1 MADGMISLL
10 RVGVGFLVAAALIAA
25 FPLFSGP
32 YLTTFMLSVLISF
45 VLAQSW
51 NWIGG
56 EMGYL
61 NLGHYAFYGIGAYAF
76 CLPLIAG
83 ESLWYCFL
91 LSIVVPALFA
101 AVLAFPLFRLK
112 GNYFA
117 FATLAMVPL
126 CELLAN
132 NLSWL
137 TKGSDGITLA
147 PVYVLGPA
155 YTMAAAL
162 ALATFA
168 ATLLLT
174 GSRFGYA
181 LRAIRNDEEVAE
193 VVGVR
198 LFPVKLQMLVLSAAF
213 AGFAGAIQAWQFSY
227 IDPFTM
233 FNLGYALVP
242 VAMALLGGSAL
253 LWGPLVGVIIL
264 AVAQQWLLVKLNI
277 LQGTIYGLVILLI
290 GRYLPGG
297 LLRASVLQRFSW
309 LVPLTR
315 EHHARINRRQ
325 AETPA
330 DGRLPL
336 PPVPSERERVILDC
350 RDVTLAFG
358 GLVAVDGVDLS
369 IRQGEIIGLVGPNG
383 SGKTS
388 LFNLISGVYPPRS
401 GEIVFD
407 GQPLTGLR
415 RDQVAR
421 LGIGRTY
428 QIPRPFG
435 DLTVR
440 ENIAIALMF
449 RTKGLTLSEAMTQAE
464 PFAAFTGLSRRLEET
479 AEALN
484 LQNRKALEL
493 ARALAGQPK
502 LLLVDEVASGLS
514 TLEVKRFVE
523 HIREIRDRYGIT
535 VIWIEHIFSALAQVV
550 DRIVVLEE
558 GRVIADGR
566 LHDVMQDERVLTT
579 YLGAKGAAE

>member
-1 MADGMISLL
+1 MANRLTL
-10 RVGVGFLVAAALIAA
+10 RWRPVAGFAVAAALIACV
-25 FPLFSGP
+25 PLLGGT
-32 YLTTFMLSVLISF
+32 YLTTVVLSVLISF

-56 EMGYL
+56 EMGYI
-61 NLGHYAFYGIGAYAF
+61 NLGHFAFYGIGAYAF
-76 CLPLIAG
+76 CLPLIG
-83 ESLWYCFL
+83 GMSLYLCFL
-91 LSIVVPALFA
+91 ASIVVPALFA

-137 TKGSDGITLA
+137 THGSDGITLA

-168 ATLLLT
+168 FTILLT

-181 LRAIRNDEEVAE
+181 LKAIRNDEEVAE

-198 LFPVKLQMLVLSAAF
+198 LFPVKLRVLVLSAAF

-233 FNLGYALVP
+233 FNLGYSLVP

-264 AVAQQWLLVKLNI
+264 ATAQQLLLVKLSM
-277 LQGTIYGLVILLI
+277 LQNTIYGAVIVVI

-297 LLRASVLQRFSW
+297 LLRARILQRIPW
-309 LVPLTR
+309 LAPFTR
-315 EHHARINRRQ
+315 EHHARISWRQ
-325 AETPA
+325 TDMAA
-330 DGRLPL
+330 DGLLPL
-336 PPVPSERERVILDC
+336 PPLAADRTRVVLEC
-350 RDVTLAFG
+350 RDLTLAFG
-358 GLVAVDGVDLS
+358 GLVAVNGISLS
-369 IRQGEIIGLVGPNG
+369 VRQGEIVGLVGPNG

-407 GQPLTGLR
+407 GQPLAGLR

-428 QIPRPFG
+428 QIPRPFS

-440 ENIAIALMF
+440 ENIAIALTF
-449 RTKGLTLSEAMTQAE
+449 RSDGMALNDAMTQAE
-464 PFAAFTGLSRRLEET
+464 PFSAFAGLTPQLDAT
-479 AEALN
+479 ADLLN
-484 LQNRKALEL
+484 LQSRKALEL
-493 ARALAGQPK
+493 GRALAGRPK

-514 TLEVKRFVE
+514 TLEVKRFVA
-523 HIREIRDRYGIT
+523 HIRDIRDRYGIT
-535 VIWIEHIFSALAQVV
+535 VIWVEHIFSALAQVV
-550 DRIVVLEE
+550 DRLVVLEE
-558 GRVIADGR
+558 GRVIADGK
-566 LHDVMQDERVLTT
+566 LQDVMRDERVLTT
-579 YLGAKGAAE
+579 YLGTKGAAG

>member
-1 MADGMISLL
+1 MADGMTSLL
-10 RVGVGFLVAAALIAA
+10 RVGAGFLVATALIAA
-25 FPLFSGP
+25 FPLFLGP

-76 CLPLIAG
+76 CLPLVAG
-83 ESLWYCFL
+83 YSVELSFI
-91 LSIVVPALFA
+91 LSIIVPALFA
-101 AVLAFPLFRLK
+101 GMLAFPLFRLK

-132 NLSWL
+132 NLYWL
-137 TKGSDGITLA
+137 TKGSDGVTLA

-213 AGFAGAIQAWQFSY
+213 AGLAGAIQAWQFSY

-242 VAMALLGGSAL
+242 VAMALLGGSAV

-264 AVAQQWLLVKLNI
+264 ATAQQWLLVKLNI

-297 LLRASVLQRFSW
+297 LLRAGVLQRISW
-309 LVPLTR
+309 LAPLTR
-315 EHHARINRRQ
+315 EHHARIARSQ
-325 AETPA
+325 AETAA

-336 PPVPSERERVILDC
+336 PRVPSERERVILDC
-350 RDVTLAFG
+350 RNVALAFG
-358 GLVAVDGVDLS
+358 GLVAVNDVDLTV
-369 IRQGEIIGLVGPNG
+369 RQGEIIGLVGPNG

-388 LFNLISGVYPPRS
+388 LFNLISGVYRPRS

-415 RDQVAR
+415 RDEIAR

-440 ENIAIALMF
+440 ENIAIALMY
-449 RTKGLTLSEAMTQAE
+449 RNNGIAMSEAMTQAE
-464 PFAAFTGLSRRLEET
+464 PFAAFAGLSRRLDET
-479 AEALN
+479 ADGLN

-566 LHDVMQDERVLTT
+566 LHEVMQDERVLTT

>member
-1 MADGMISLL
+1 MTARA
-10 RVGVGFLVAAALIAA
+10 RVGAGFLVATAIIAA
-25 FPLFSGP
+25 FPLAGGT

-51 NWIGG
+51 NWVGG
-56 EMGYL
+56 EMGYI

-76 CLPLIAG
+76 CLPLVAG
-83 ESLWYCFL
+83 VRVELCFL
-91 LSIVVPALFA
+91 LSILVPSLFA
-101 AVLAFPLFRLK
+101 AVLAFPLFRLR
-112 GNYFA
+112 GDYFA

-132 NLSWL
+132 NLAWL
-137 TKGSDGITLA
+137 TKGSDGVTLA

-155 YTMAAAL
+155 YAMAAAL

-168 ATLLLT
+168 TTLLLT

-198 LFPVKLQMLVLSAAF
+198 LFPVKLGTLVLSAAF

-242 VAMALLGGSAL
+242 VAMALLGGAAL
-253 LWGPLVGVIIL
+253 LWGPLIGVLIL
-264 AVAQQWLLVKLNI
+264 ATAQQWLLVKLSI

-290 GRYLPGG
+290 GRFLPGG
-297 LLRASVLQRFSW
+297 LLQARALRRISW
-309 LVPLTR
+309 LAPLTR
-315 EHHARINRRQ
+315 QHHARVARRQ
-325 AETPA
+325 EGTQA
-330 DGRLPL
+330 DLALPL
-336 PPVPSERERVILDC
+336 PPIQSDPGRTILQC
-350 RDVTLAFG
+350 RNVTLAFG
-358 GLVAVDGVDLS
+358 GLVAVNDVDLTVH
-369 IRQGEIIGLVGPNG
+369 QGEIIGLVGPNG

-388 LFNLISGVYPPRS
+388 LFNLISGVYRPRS
-401 GEIVFD
+401 GALIVD
-407 GQPLTGLR
+407 GQPLAGLR

-435 DLTVR
+435 DLTVG
-440 ENIAIALMF
+440 ENIAIALTF
-449 RTKGLTLSEAMTQAE
+449 RQNGVALAEAMSQAE
-464 PFAAFTGLSRRLEET
+464 RFAAFTGLGRRVDET
-479 AEALN
+479 AAALN

-550 DRIVVLEE
+550 DRLVVLEE
-558 GRVIADGR
+558 GRVLADGK
-566 LHDVMQDERVLTT
+566 LHDVMRDERVLTT